1 MPSRIPPVLSLL
13 LLIPLGLEAS
23 GPAARFALKD
33 EDRVVFLGDGF
44 VEQERLYGHIETRLT
59 SRHPDAR
66 LVFRN
71 LGWAG
76 DTVRGTARTVGF
88 QNPDG
93 LARLLKEV
101 RDLKPT
107 VLFLGYGM
115 TESFDGAGGLAAFVE
130 AYDRLLT
137 QLA

>member
-1 MPSRIPPVLSLL
+1 MPSRILPVLSLL
-13 LLIPLGLEAS
+13 LLAPLGLGAA
-23 GPAARFALKD
+23 GPAVRFALKD
-33 EDRVVFLGDGF
+33 GDRVVFLGDGF
-44 VEQERLYGHIETRLT
+44 IEQERLYGHIETRLT

-76 DTVRGTARTVGF
+76 DTVRGTARTGGY
-88 QNPDG
+88 QKPDG

-101 RDLKPT
+101 RDLKPA

-115 TESFDGAGGLAAFVE
+115 NE
-130 AYDRLLT
+130 
-137 QLA
+137 